1 MKKFL
6 RAYVISKLIGL
17 ALVGTCVGQQT
28 AITPARAKE
37 IAHALAIR
45 GYKGDMTTSLRQV
58 AIDHKWQHVSVP
70 DSRVLIWLGLGPRYP
85 HLLNPKTAW
94 VSTPKTA
101 ATIGRN
107 Q

>member
-6 RAYVISKLIGL
+6 RAYVISKLVGL

-28 AITPARAKE
+28 AIDPARAQE
-37 IAHALAIR
+37 IVHALAIR
-45 GYKGDMTTSLRQV
+45 GYHGDMTANLKQV

-70 DSRVLIWLGLGPRYP
+70 DSRVLIWLGLGPRYT

-94 VSTPKTA
+94 VSTPKTVTA
-101 ATIGRN
+101 MGAK
-107 Q
+107 

>member
-6 RAYVISKLIGL
+6 KAYVISKLIGL
-17 ALVGTCVGQQT
+17 ALVGTAAGQI
-28 AITPARAKE
+28 APARAQE
-37 IAHALAIR
+37 IVHALAIR
-45 GYKGDMTTSLRQV
+45 GYHGDMTANLKQV

-70 DSRVLIWLGLGPRYP
+70 DSRVLIWLGLGPRYT

-94 VSTPKTA
+94 VSTPKTV

-107 Q
+107 